1 MTFSGVTDLCLLSR
15 ASCAAFAEPMVRRIR
30 RGTGETSGFV
40 LVASD
45 PLVIAA
51 ARDAVRR
58 LQGQRHIH
66 IVSGAEALHRL
77 IGPGEPP
84 SHLLLE
90 GGAVDGALLAAARD
104 RFSDTEVVIVARPGE
119 VVPYGLRSAPAEGAR
134 LAEALA
140 LPRAPHGK
148 TTNDAEML
156 AAGLARGEITVRF
169 QPVVRLTDRRPVMV
183 EALARWERP
192 EIALGAGA
200 FVALA
205 ENAGL
210 STELTLAV
218 ARRALAE
225 LGTNLGRRRL
235 RLSLNASLSSLLRPD
250 LPSRLSEIVIGSGH
264 RPADVVLE
272 LTETTIV
279 RDTALLRRALRR
291 MELAGFGVLLDDLG
305 LDDARDSLLNLPF
318 AGVKLDRALITALPH
333 SRRARALVERLV
345 RHAHREGRAVIAEG
359 VSDSQLW
366 RAAAA
371 AGCDLAQ
378 GFGVGRPI
386 PPDAL
391 PAWTSAW
398 SAAALPEPHPE

>member
-1 MTFSGVTDLCLLSR
+1 MLRRAKRSLGDGSGL
-15 ASCAAFAEPMVRRIR
+15 M
-30 RGTGETSGFV
+30 

-51 ARDAVRR
+51 AHAAVRR
-58 LQGQRHIH
+58 LNGQRSLQ

-90 GGAVDGALLAAARD
+90 GAAIGGALLAAARD
-104 RFSDTEVVIVARPGE
+104 RFSDTAVVVVARPGE
-119 VVPYGLRSAPAEGAR
+119 AVPHGLQAVPAEAER
-134 LAEALA
+134 LAEALGA
-140 LPRAPHGK
+140 PRLARAPGAG
-148 TTNDAEML
+148 DAAML

-169 QPVVRLTDRRPVMV
+169 QPVVRLADRRPVLV

-192 EIALGAGA
+192 EMALSADA
-200 FVALA
+200 FVAMA
-205 ENAGL
+205 ESAGL
-210 STELTLAV
+210 ATELTLAV

-225 LGTNLGRRRL
+225 LGRHPGGRRL
-235 RLSLNASLSSLLRPD
+235 RLSLNVTLASLLRPD
-250 LPSRLSEIVIGSGH
+250 LPSRLGEIVQRSGH
-264 RPADVVLE
+264 RAEDVAIE
-272 LTETTIV
+272 LTESTSV
-279 RDTALLRRALRR
+279 RDTALLRRALQR
-291 MELAGFGVLLDDLG
+291 MALAGFGVLLDDLG
-305 LDDARDSLLNLPF
+305 LDDPRDSLLDLPF
-318 AGVKLDRALITALPH
+318 AGVKLDRTLIAALPR

-359 VSDSQLW
+359 VSDPLLW

-378 GFGVGRPI
+378 GFGVARPI

-391 PAWTSAW
+391 HAW
-398 SAAALPEPHPE
+398 SAAWQAAARAGRQPE